1 MYRGRMTRRD
11 SVLLV
16 HRQAIKDAAARR
28 KAKSIALIG
37 SVARG
42 DDADDSDCDFL
53 VDFESEA
60 SIFDV
65 CGLESDL
72 EKLLGSVVDVVDSA
86 GSGERRRV
94 ILEDMLQDA
103 VQL

>member
-42 DDADDSDCDFL
+42 DDADDSDYDFL
-53 VDFESEA
+53 VSFEKDA
-60 SIFDV
+60 DIFDV

-72 EKLLGSVVDVVDSA
+72 ERLLDGEVDVVNDG